1 MKFKFES
8 SHDEVKS
15 TNGPT
20 LHFKV
25 VSFCHSLLLLFFSLL
40 PFMSCTFC
48 WSTWETSVLTHND
61 ATSKFMPNRQPG
73 ERREGGKKKQ
83 EQESVS
89 DSFISRSKVCGDKTD
104 LSECVMEKEK
114 DAACVWRKEGRRRED
129 IDPTSECL
137 SHNYNLYKTGSG
149 TLHRASAL
157 LICFKG

>member
-25 VSFCHSLLLLFFSLL
+25 VSFCHSLLLFIFYPCCLSCPVHSAGPPGRQVYWLITTQPQSSCPTDSL
-40 PFMSCTFC
+40 
-48 WSTWETSVLTHND
+48 ESVG
-61 ATSKFMPNRQPG
+61 RG
-73 ERREGGKKKQ
+73 EEKQ